1 MATLNIAHIQELKDI
16 MEDAFDDLVAT
27 YIQDSE
33 DKLKLLK
40 KEVKNIDDQAICI
53 LAHSLKGSSLNICAE
68 DLASIYKQIEDSSR
82 INDLSTIEPLR
93 VQAMSEF
100 ENVKVALRTIHTL

>member
-1 MATLNIAHIQELKDI
+1 MSTLNIAQVQELKEI

-27 YIQDSE
+27 YVQDSE

-40 KEVKNIDDQAICI
+40 KEVGNADHQAICM

-68 DLASIYKQIEDSSR
+68 DLALIFKQIEDSSR
-82 INDLSTIEPLR
+82 INDLSSIEPLR
-93 VQAMSEF
+93 LQAMSEF
-100 ENVKVALRTIHTL
+100 DAVKVELGSTNIL

>member
-1 MATLNIAHIQELKDI
+1 MTTLNITQVQELKEM

-33 DKLKLLK
+33 EKLKLLK
-40 KEVKNIDDQAICI
+40 QEVKNYDDQAICM

-68 DLASIYKQIEDSSR
+68 DLALIFKQIEDSSR
-82 INDLSTIEPLR
+82 IKDLSSMETLR
-93 VQAMSEF
+93 LQAMSEF
-100 ENVKVALRTIHTL
+100 ENVKVALESVHTL

>member
-1 MATLNIAHIQELKDI
+1 MSTLNIAQVQELKEI

-27 YIQDSE
+27 YVQDSE

-40 KEVKNIDDQAICI
+40 KEVENADHQAICL

-68 DLASIYKQIEDSSR
+68 DLALIFKQIEDSSR
-82 INDLSTIEPLR
+82 INDLSSIEPLR
-93 VQAMSEF
+93 LQAMSEF
-100 ENVKVALRTIHTL
+100 DAVKAELGSIHTH